1 MMTAAELIA
10 AAAHCVRCGRPH
22 ERRILTDH
30 RGSPFVTRSDPADG
44 HMPRPLDSPYLDA
57 LRRIADAAD
66 SHHDATAAPG
76 AGDSKPEPPA
86 TRTAPRRTTTRK
98 PRSAR

>member
-44 HMPRPLDSPYLDA
+44 HMPRPLDPPYVAA
-57 LRRIADAAD
+57 LRHIAHEAR
-66 SHHDATAAPG
+66 SHTSATETPAEGHGTPQ
-76 AGDSKPEPPA
+76 PPA
-86 TRTAPRRTTTRK
+86 TRTTPRRK